1 MPNLALAV
9 AKYNADNDGIPK
21 INFKGFLV
29 GESFFLSTYSS
40 ALAPLV

>member
-9 AKYNADNDGIPK
+9 AKYNADKDGIPK

-29 GESFFLSTYSS
+29 GESFFLSTCSTTF
-40 ALAPLV
+40 APLV

>member
-9 AKYNADNDGIPK
+9 AKYNADKDGIPK

-29 GESFFLSTYSS
+29 GESFFPCQPAVQHL
-40 ALAPLV
+40 LL